1 MRQLAYT
8 RSKEHQDFKDKLALA
23 KITKIVDTRWRD
35 IVDRKP
41 FVTNTFNGSTS
52 LTSFIDDLRTETMAR
67 DGWDKLL
74 LVDTVNSNDVNV
86 LERFNS
92 ITEAEIRQ
100 AKTSRTTEKYN
111 ISKYMYIVIWS
122 SISSTPK
129 RYMKFHRDEI
139 GDDGPAFLWYIFKY
153 YHSIVEQTIRTILVK
168 MGNLHEAIEH

>member
-1 MRQLAYT
+1 MHQLAYT
-8 RSKEHQDFKDKLALA
+8 RSKKRQDFEDKLSLA
-23 KITKIVDTRWRD
+23 KITKIVDIGRLD
-35 IVDRKP
+35 IADIKP
-41 FVTNTFNGSTS
+41 FVTNTFNVSTR
-52 LTSFIDDLRTETMAR
+52 LTSFIDDMRIDTMVR

-74 LVDTVNSNDVNV
+74 IVDIVNSNDVNIP
-86 LERFNS
+86 ERFNF
-92 ITEAEIRQ
+92 ITEAEMRQ